1 MGRTGDERAIV
12 EGLDVSVT
20 SNLNGD
26 RADDLREAFDR
37 APVAWERAAEHEFGN
52 DLKTSQAYFFLPEF

>member
-1 MGRTGDERAIV
+1 LCSVKTIEKKTEEIKIKENVRTVSMGRTGDERAIV

-37 APVAWERAAEHEFGN
+37 APV
-52 DLKTSQAYFFLPEF
+52 S